1 MSEGTSQPDSPFE
14 LAADATAG
22 SAINRVPTSEAVSTA
37 SPEEL
42 QLLMAL
48 RNGSEAAFV
57 SLVEQYHRALL
68 RLALVFV
75 PSKAVAEEVVQET
88 WMGVLQGLSRFEG
101 RSSLKT
107 WIFRILTN
115 CAKTRAQREGRSVPF
130 SSLAA
135 YYDDGEESGEPAVEP
150 ERFTSPDWERPGQWI
165 SFPRN
170 WDDIPEERLLS
181 QETLS
186 AISMAIDALPP
197 NQREVITLRDIE
209 GWTSEEIC
217 RFLGISEVNSRVLL
231 HRARSRVRKALEKYF
246 EEEV

>member
-22 SAINRVPTSEAVSTA
+22 SAINRAPTSEAVRAA

-68 RLALVFV
+68 RMALVFV
-75 PSKAVAEEVVQET
+75 PSKAVAEEVVQEA
-88 WMGVLQGLSRFEG
+88 WLGVLQGLSRFEG

-115 CAKTRAQREGRSVPF
+115 CAKTRAQREGRSIPF
-130 SSLAA
+130 SSLEVFDVDQA
-135 YYDDGEESGEPAVEP
+135 EPAVDP
-150 ERFTSPDWERPGQWI
+150 EAFLNPEWPGHWV

-170 WDDIPEERLLS
+170 WNELPEERLIS
-181 QETLS
+181 QETRLCIEK
-186 AISMAIDALPP
+186 AIAMLPP
-197 NQREVITLRDIE
+197 NQREVISLRDIE
-209 GWTSEEIC
+209 GWMADEVCT
-217 RFLGISEVNSRVLL
+217 FLGISEANQRVLL
-231 HRARSRVRKALEKYF
+231 HRARSRVRCAIEQYF
-246 EEEV
+246 

>member
-14 LAADATAG
+14 LVADATAVG
-22 SAINRVPTSEAVSTA
+22 AINSAPTSEAVRAA

-68 RLALVFV
+68 RMALVFV

-115 CAKTRAQREGRSVPF
+115 CAKTRAQREG
-130 SSLAA
+130 
-135 YYDDGEESGEPAVEP
+135 
-150 ERFTSPDWERPGQWI
+150 
-165 SFPRN
+165 
-170 WDDIPEERLLS
+170 
-181 QETLS
+181 
-186 AISMAIDALPP
+186 
-197 NQREVITLRDIE
+197 
-209 GWTSEEIC
+209 
-217 RFLGISEVNSRVLL
+217 
-231 HRARSRVRKALEKYF
+231 
-246 EEEV
+246 

>member
-14 LAADATAG
+14 LAADATAVD
-22 SAINRVPTSEAVSTA
+22 AINRAPTSEAVRAA

-75 PSKAVAEEVVQET
+75 PSKAIAEEVIQET

-115 CAKTRAQREGRSVPF
+115 RAKTFALREGRSVPF
-130 SSLAA
+130 SSLSDAEVEA
-135 YYDDGEESGEPAVEP
+135 REPAVDP
-150 ERFTSPDWERPGQWI
+150 DRFFPPGGGHPGAWI
-165 SFPRN
+165 SLPEN
-170 WDDIPEERLLS
+170 WEEIPEKHLLS
-181 QETLS
+181 QETYACIES
-186 AISMAIDALPP
+186 AIEVLPP
-197 NQREVITLRDIE
+197 NQR
-209 GWTSEEIC
+209 
-217 RFLGISEVNSRVLL
+217 
-231 HRARSRVRKALEKYF
+231 
-246 EEEV
+246 